1 MKKYL
6 IVLALI
12 STALAGCT
20 RTEKHIATGAVVGA
34 VAGHAIAG
42 DRGALIGAGVGAG
55 TGALIADE
63 KYNRDYDYDDND
75 DDDEREHRY
84 YKYNN
89 GRRNHKK
96 YR

>member
-6 IVLALI
+6 VILALI

-42 DRGALIGAGVGAG
+42 DRGSS
-55 TGALIADE
+55 
-63 KYNRDYDYDDND
+63 YRSRSWCWNRCFNC
-75 DDDEREHRY
+75 R
-84 YKYNN
+84 
-89 GRRNHKK
+89 
-96 YR
+96 